1 MQERQAEKAALAQES
16 PEITEEKV
24 ALAQESPE
32 IIVEQELTRATK
44 PERKRPFETSTK
56 RKRGNHMRV
65 AIVTGASTGMGREF
79 VKQIWKENSRI
90 EEIWVIAR
98 SKGKLMTLQ
107 AELGFHGIK
116 VLSLDL
122 TKEEDIAEYR
132 KRLEAEKPEV
142 CILVNSAGYGKMGT
156 FEEVGY
162 EHNRGM
168 IKTNCQSLVDVTY
181 LTLPYMKRGCQII
194 NLASSAAF
202 LPQPE
207 FAIYA
212 ASKSFVLSFSRA
224 LRLELKERGITV
236 TAVCPG
242 PVKTEFFQV
251 AEADGGKKPKPYK
264 MLFRSNAKK
273 VVKKAR
279 KDAAKGKEM
288 SVYGLWMKLF
298 SILCK
303 VVPHRW
309 ILALI
314 S

>member
-1 MQERQAEKAALAQES
+1 MK
-16 PEITEEKV
+16 I
-24 ALAQESPE
+24 
-32 IIVEQELTRATK
+32 
-44 PERKRPFETSTK
+44 
-56 RKRGNHMRV
+56 

-79 VKQIWKENSRI
+79 VKQIWKENSEM
-90 EEIWVIAR
+90 EEIWAIAR
-98 SKGKLMTLQ
+98 REEKLKTLQ
-107 AELGFHGIK
+107 AELGCSRVK
-116 VLSLDL
+116 VFSLDL
-122 TKEEDIAEYR
+122 THEEDLERYR
-132 KRLEAEKPEV
+132 EQLAKKKPEV
-142 CILVNSAGYGKMGT
+142 CLLINSAGYGKIGT

-168 IKTNCQSLVDVTY
+168 IRTNCQALVDVTY
-181 LTLPYMKRGCQII
+181 LTIPYMKAGCQIM

-207 FAIYA
+207 FAVYA

-224 LRLELKERGITV
+224 LRMELMDRGITV

-251 AEADGGKKPKPYK
+251 AEAEGGRKPKPYK
-264 MLFRSNAKK
+264 LLFRANAKK

-279 KDAAKGKEM
+279 KDGAKGREM

-298 SILCK
+298 FLLCK

>member
-1 MQERQAEKAALAQES
+1 MKTA
-16 PEITEEKV
+16 
-24 ALAQESPE
+24 
-32 IIVEQELTRATK
+32 II
-44 PERKRPFETSTK
+44 
-56 RKRGNHMRV
+56 
-65 AIVTGASTGMGREF
+65 TGASTGMGREF
-79 VKQIWKENSRI
+79 AKQIWKRDTSI
-90 EEIWVIAR
+90 EEIWIIAR
-98 SKGKLMTLQ
+98 REGKLISLQ
-107 AELGFHGIK
+107 AELGFQGVE

-122 TKEEDIAEYR
+122 TKEEDLEQYR
-132 KRLEAEKPEV
+132 VFLQEKKPQV
-142 CILVNSAGYGKMGT
+142 CMLVNSAGYGKMGT

-181 LTLPYMKRGCQII
+181 LTLPYMKRDCQII

-212 ASKSFVLSFSRA
+212 ASKSFVLSFTRA
-224 LRLELKERGITV
+224 LRRELREKKITV

-264 MLFRSNAKK
+264 MLFRANAKK
-273 VVKKAR
+273 VVKKALR
-279 KDAAKGKEM
+279 DAKKGKET

-298 SILCK
+298 SLLCK

-309 ILALI
+309 LLAII